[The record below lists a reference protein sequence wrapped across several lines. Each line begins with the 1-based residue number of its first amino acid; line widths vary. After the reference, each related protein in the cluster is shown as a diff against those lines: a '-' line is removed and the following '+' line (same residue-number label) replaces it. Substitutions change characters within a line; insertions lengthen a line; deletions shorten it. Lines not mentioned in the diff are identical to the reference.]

1 MFIPPCQRG
10 LLALV
15 HDPLGLPISGTIDL
29 SQPMAIANPTAEL
42 LRSAAGV
49 GYLPLGPGVTPSPVD
64 SEWLAQVAWGYSGVE
79 PFFVPPVVRLPF
91 VYRSPRRM
99 RARKRVI

>member
-1 MFIPPCQRG
+1 M
-10 LLALV
+10 
-15 HDPLGLPISGTIDL
+15 TIL
-29 SQPMAIANPTAEL
+29 NPTAEK
-42 LRSAAGV
+42 LRAAAGV